1 MFIKYGLYCPI
12 HPEQN
17 QENLMPPTT
26 EPAAEPAAGD
36 SRQRLIRAAAE
47 AFMEEGYRASIDRI
61 AARAGVARQTVYNHF
76 PSKDELFGEVAH
88 AAAGAILVSLDGD
101 GINLRERL
109 LRFGAA
115 VRQRIIG
122 DEGLAMF
129 RILSAEVPR
138 FPVLGK
144 AYFDKGPGQV
154 VLWLAD
160 FLGRA
165 MNDGLLRRDE
175 PLFAAEMLLAML
187 ECFDRTRRLFG
198 AALRPAA
205 EERERIARIIDNF
218 LRAYAPESENKLKN
232 LKRTES

>member
-1 MFIKYGLYCPI
+1 MNK
-12 HPEQN
+12 
-17 QENLMPPTT
+17 TT
-26 EPAAEPAAGD
+26 DAAPGD

-47 AFMEEGYRASIDRI
+47 TFMEEGYRASIDRI

-76 PSKDELFGEVAH
+76 PCKDDLFSEVAH
-88 AAAGAILVSLDGD
+88 VAAGDILVSLDGD
-101 GINLRERL
+101 GIDLRERL

-115 VRQRIIG
+115 LRQRVIG

-129 RILSAEVPR
+129 RTLSAEVPR
-138 FPVLGK
+138 FPALGK
-144 AYFDKGPGQV
+144 AFFDKGPGQI

-165 MNDGLLRRDE
+165 MDEGLLRRDE

-198 AALRPAA
+198 APLRSAA
-205 EERERIARIIDNF
+205 DEQQRIARIIDNF
-218 LRAYAPESENKLKN
+218 LRAYAPESEKQAEKD
-232 LKRTES
+232 